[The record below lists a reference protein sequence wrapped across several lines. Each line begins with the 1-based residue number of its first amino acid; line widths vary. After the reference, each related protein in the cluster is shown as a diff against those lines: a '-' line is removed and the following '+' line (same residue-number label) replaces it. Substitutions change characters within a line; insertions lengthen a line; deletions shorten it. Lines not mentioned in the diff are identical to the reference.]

1 MKVAINGF
9 GRIGRLVLRCGVA
22 EKNIDWVV
30 NHTKDIK
37 SAMQLFKY
45 DSVHGRFEGEVS
57 IDKDCLVVNGKK
69 VRVISKKVSPSDLM
83 KDPSL
88 LPWKELKVDVV
99 VESSGVF
106 RGKEDAIAHI
116 RAGAKKV
123 VISAPGKGE
132 IESYVLGVNT
142 GNLAKSDNV
151 IDNASCTTNCLMPVL
166 KVLNDN
172 FGIRR
177 GFMTTIHAYTDD
189 QKLVDGAHED
199 ARRARAAALNIVPTK
214 TGAADAVAKVMPAL
228 KGKIDGKAIRVPV
241 ADGSLLEITAELEKA
256 TTREEINSAMKK
268 AAGGEL
274 KGILEYSEDPLVS
287 SDIIGN
293 RHSSIFDSEL
303 TKVLGGNFV
312 QVVAWYDNEMGY
324 SQRVV
329 DLVKS
334 LNLRYSK

>member
-1 MKVAINGF
+1 VKVAINGF
-9 GRIGRLVLRCGVA
+9 GRIGRLVLRCGIA
-22 EKNIDWVV
+22 EKGIDWVV

-37 SAMQLFKY
+37 SAMQLFKF
-45 DSVHGRFEGEVS
+45 DSVHGKFDGTVEIEN
-57 IDKDCLVVNGKK
+57 DNLVINGKK
-69 VRVISKKVSPSDLM
+69 VKVISKKVSPQDLM
-83 KDPSL
+83 NNPSL

-99 VESSGVF
+99 IESTGVF

-116 RAGAKKV
+116 KAGAKKV

-142 GNLAKSDNV
+142 SNIAKADDV

-172 FGIRR
+172 FIIKR

-199 ARRARAAALNIVPTK
+199 PRRARAAGLNIVPTK
-214 TGAADAVAKVMPAL
+214 TGAADAVSKVMPVL
-228 KGKIDGKAIRVPV
+228 KGRIDGKAIRVPV
-241 ADGSLLEITAELEKA
+241 ACGSFLEITAEVEKG
-256 TTREEINSAMKK
+256 TTVEGINSAMKK
-268 AAGGEL
+268 AAQGAL
-274 KGILEYSEDPLVS
+274 RGILEYSTDPLVS

-293 RHSSIFDSEL
+293 KSSGIFDSEL
-303 TKVLGGNFV
+303 TKVSDGTLV
-312 QVVAWYDNEMGY
+312 QVCAWYDNEMGY
-324 SQRVV
+324 SQRIV

-334 LNLRYSK
+334 LKLK